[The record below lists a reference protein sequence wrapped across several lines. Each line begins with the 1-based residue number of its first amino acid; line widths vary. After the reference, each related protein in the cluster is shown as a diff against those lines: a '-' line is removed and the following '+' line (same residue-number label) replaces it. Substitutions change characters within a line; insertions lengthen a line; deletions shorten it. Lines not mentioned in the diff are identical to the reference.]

1 MNAMASADS
10 IQRTIATVTKEDH
23 DRFHDAIV
31 KLVAQFH
38 NIGTRGGVIYW
49 LKHEEIEREIFR
61 LRLPIFLQWQR
72 DLTVR
77 FAAVLRLV
85 NPDPSL
91 HRRDWAQSPKDFSTR
106 NLRCNGDP
114 RLRWRSLFSRH
125 RGRRDPKHNLHHH
138 TEVRGGLS
146 VGPNELTTWRRNE
159 GDGPTLAG

>member
-1 MNAMASADS
+1 VAPADS

-38 NIGTRGGVIYW
+38 NTGTRGGVIYW

-114 RLRWRSLFSRH
+114 NVR
-125 RGRRDPKHNLHHH
+125 NLWPAV
-138 TEVRGGLS
+138 TWSPVASG
-146 VGPNELTTWRRNE
+146 ELTTFACLER
-159 GDGPTLAG
+159 DLPAPPSP